1 MLSGEWRG
9 NMGENGRI
17 VVVPMAGLEIRTM
30 GWYTV
35 AARYS
40 EVGVGGDRE
49 VKDDSK
55 VSGFIV

>member
-1 MLSGEWRG
+1 
-9 NMGENGRI
+9 MGENGRI